1 MQESSDNK
9 SQSPSKVT
17 CETGNSSTSNKPA
30 LVCTSKIQSLSII
43 FHHSQHLYKEGLL
56 DLVTSLQG
64 YFVN

>member
-1 MQESSDNK
+1 MQESSDGK

-30 LVCTSKIQSLSII
+30 LARISKIQNLSII
-43 FHHSQHLYKEGLL
+43 FHHSQHLYNKGLL
-56 DLVTSLQG
+56 ELVTSLQG